1 MKYYR
6 CKCGKHEYWGSDSP
20 ANCMGCT
27 DCNTTLEGNPER
39 HKTPEPHQWKTYY
52 HQSTGKPYQM
62 CERCHERNADFAP
75 GVLRDPLP
83 TCCKPDCEKSVE
95 WQIYWGNESHQSTE
109 ACEEHVGYLLE
120 SDVTNY
126 VYPIVKPE
134 EQEGE

>member
-62 CERCHERNADFAP
+62 CERCHERNADFQPDTLQIDFSKLDIAFN
-75 GVLRDPLP
+75 LAEEDTAKQFTSQ
-83 TCCKPDCEKSVE
+83 TCSLTNKDGE
-95 WQIYWGNESHQSTE
+95 NECPICFFRRKVKEHLGIFSE
-109 ACEEHVGYLLE
+109 A
-120 SDVTNY
+120 
-126 VYPIVKPE
+126 
-134 EQEGE
+134 Q